1 MAVSR
6 MQDRAGIDRMT
17 EALAA
22 LLGPG
27 RVAREPLA
35 AGRFL
40 RPGMQAPGLVAV
52 KPADTEEVRRVL
64 RFAGELGVA
73 VATCND
79 TCLLPEDLERR
90 GILLD
95 FSGMNRLERI
105 DTRNLVAHIERGV
118 TWEQLNGE
126 LRKLGVKTAAPVAA
140 NSDSVLECVVARA
153 VGKSI
158 TRFPDYP
165 LMNMKVVVADGT
177 IVKTGTH
184 GLNEETADGR
194 NEGGPNLSQWY
205 VGADDIF
212 GVVTRATIMLWPVC
226 ETRAARVYAFDDLDE
241 ISRALRN
248 GPRTELGV
256 EWLGLN
262 RAALENLCGP
272 LPAPVPPWTLVVGFE
287 GRARLVGHHQ
297 NCVDRLLETYPCR
310 RIEAFEEVLI
320 GKLDE
325 PWPEASRNHTAF
337 FTLFPRL
344 AELDVE
350 GNRAAAQAGVPDAR
364 LGKMLVSVD
373 RGRAVYS
380 VCDWQVEEDL
390 SEAVTHLHLALA
402 DRGAFFDRPHGP
414 LARKVYTSI
423 PNHLPVLKRLKR
435 ILDPDNRLNP
445 GRTVASEDPEWQPA
459 EIRQGETG
467 LTAANLQEVKE
478 KLTACLG
485 AEWVSDN
492 PADLIGYG
500 RDFTIFSGERPN
512 LVVLPES
519 TQQVQGIV
527 RIAYEHGVPIVPQ
540 TTGFN
545 HGGLT
550 ISRKGGILVDLKRM
564 DRVCAIDEESMTV
577 TVSPG
582 TRMRFVWW
590 EAVKRQATPG
600 IHLKPILPLTL
611 GSVSLLSNYVARGA
625 PGTTCKYGTAPE
637 LTVKMTWVLPNGE
650 LLQIGPGAVPGVG
663 TLPLHYGPGP
673 EINGMFFN
681 ADGQFG
687 ICTELAAKLY
697 PEYDRVE
704 EREELI
710 TASCGEMDSHRAFCK
725 IIDAIYE
732 ISRENITDFIYKG
745 HPGTFALGLSSK
757 VEGTN
762 VRDLI
767 TMSPRHPL
775 GIMVSGY
782 DAEELA
788 IKKEILN
795 EIMDKHDIFGIDV
808 NMFGPDLAEMLSTE
822 PLKMSLG
829 VKDNFAGSY
838 KGAFQWTAA
847 QVKMDLLPAIAREY
861 DRLVEKY
868 WKTTDPSV
876 SIEHAMTDTA
886 VQGPLPYGRCG
897 PCEFDYWWDQGNPE
911 DVKRASQMIHKTNR
925 LLLRFGG
932 SLWRNMFGAGEYHL
946 PLWGAYFEIL
956 KQTKRAFDPR
966 NLMHPDVLPL
976 TEDYL

>member
-1 MAVSR
+1 METSQIRNRVEF
-6 MQDRAGIDRMT
+6 DRLLPG
-17 EALAA
+17 LVA
-22 LLGPG
+22 LLGPE
-27 RVAREPLA
+27 RVAGEPPA
-35 AGRFL
+35 PGRFL
-40 RPGMQAPGLVAV
+40 RPGSHAPGLIAV
-52 KPADTEEVRRVL
+52 RPADPDQVQGIL
-64 RFAGELGVA
+64 RFAREHRVA
-73 VATCND
+73 VVTCND
-79 TCLLPEDLERR
+79 SCLSPEDRDRE

-95 FSGMNRLERI
+95 FSGMNRVERV
-105 DTRNLVAHIERGV
+105 DVRNLVAHIERGV

-126 LRKLGVKTAAPVAA
+126 LRPLGVKTGAPVAA
-140 NSDSVLECVVARA
+140 NSRSVVECVVARA
-153 VGKSI
+153 VCKAAAK
-158 TRFPDYP
+158 FPDYP
-165 LMNMKVVVADGT
+165 LMNMKVVLGDGT
-177 IVKTGTH
+177 LVKTGTH
-184 GLNEETADGR
+184 GLNEEAADGR
-194 NEGGPNLSQWY
+194 SEGGPNLSQWY
-205 VGADDIF
+205 VGADDIL

-226 ETRAARVYAFDDLDE
+226 EKRSARVYAFQDPVE
-241 ISRALRN
+241 IHRALRN
-248 GPRTELGV
+248 VPRTELGV
-256 EWLGLN
+256 EVLALN

-272 LPAPVPPWTLVVGFE
+272 EAFPVSPWTLIVGFE
-287 GRARLVGHHQ
+287 GRARLVEHHQ
-297 NCVDRLLETYPCR
+297 RCVDRLLEQVRCR
-310 RIEAFEEVLI
+310 RAEELEEVLT
-320 GKLDE
+320 GRLDE
-325 PWPEASRNHTAF
+325 PWMEASRNHTAF

-344 AELDVE
+344 AELDGEVD
-350 GNRAAAQAGVPDAR
+350 RAAARAGVGDSR
-364 LGKMLVSVD
+364 VGKILVSLD
-373 RGRAVYS
+373 RGRAVHA
-380 VCDWQVEEDL
+380 VCDWHVEEDL
-390 SEAVTHLHLALA
+390 SEAVTQLNLDLA
-402 DRGAFFDRPHGP
+402 DRGAFFDRPQGP
-414 LARKVYTSI
+414 LGRKVYLSI
-423 PNHLPVLKRLKR
+423 PNHLALLKR
-435 ILDPDNRLNP
+435 IKGFLDPDHILNP
-445 GRTVASEDPEWQPA
+445 GRTVTAEDPDWHPL
-459 EIRQGETG
+459 RVRDGETG
-467 LTAANLQEVKE
+467 LTVSNLKEVKD
-478 KLTACLG
+478 KLALCLG

-492 PADLIGYG
+492 PADLIGYS
-500 RDFTIFSGERPN
+500 RDFTVFSGERPN
-512 LVVLPES
+512 LVVLPDS
-519 TQQVQGIV
+519 TEQVQAVV
-527 RIAYEHGVPIVPQ
+527 RIAYEHGIPVVPQ

-550 ISRKGGILVDLKRM
+550 VPRKGGILVDLKRM
-564 DRVCAIDEESMTV
+564 DQLCAIDEESMTV

-582 TRMRFVWW
+582 MRMRFVWW

-650 LLQIGPGAVPGVG
+650 LFQVGPGAVPGVG

-697 PEYDRVE
+697 PEYDGVE

-710 TASCGEMDSHRAFCK
+710 TASCAEMDGHRAFCK

-732 ISRENITDFIYKG
+732 VSRENITDFIYKG

-762 VRDLI
+762 VKDLI

-795 EIMDKHDIFGIDV
+795 QIMDKHDLFLIDV

-822 PLKMSLG
+822 PLKKSLG

-847 QVKMDLLPAIAREY
+847 QVKMDLLPEIAREY
-861 DRLVEKY
+861 ERLVTKY
-868 WKTTDPSV
+868 WKTTDPTV

-886 VQGPLPYGRCG
+886 IQGPLPYGRCG

-932 SLWRNMFGAGEYHL
+932 GLWRNMFGAGEYAL

-956 KQTKRAFDPR
+956 KRTKRAFDPQ